1 MRTIL
6 STTAAFLLAGAFGGY
21 AYEAIRLQ
29 QTHAQGF
36 VLALTDFTFEI
47 IYAMVFGVTG
57 CLLGLIVGTALYWF
71 KRRSNQQKA
80 ITDCRRRGRAF

>member
-1 MRTIL
+1 MKTIL
-6 STTAAFLLAGAFGGY
+6 STTAAFLMAGAVSGY
-21 AYEAIRLQ
+21 VYEAIRIR
-29 QTHAQGF
+29 QTPDPTP
-36 VLALTDFTFEI
+36 ALSDFTFEI
-47 IYAMVFGVTG
+47 IYAMVFGVFG